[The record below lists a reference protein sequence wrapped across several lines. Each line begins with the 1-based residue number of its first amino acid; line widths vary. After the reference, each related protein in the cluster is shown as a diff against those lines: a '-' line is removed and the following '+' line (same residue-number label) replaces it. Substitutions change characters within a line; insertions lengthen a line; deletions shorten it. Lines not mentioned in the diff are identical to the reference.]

1 MFFFIK
7 NDDMWTRDLRGLI
20 IGSLPDFREIV
31 DEIENILEDRI
42 K

>member
-1 MFFFIK
+1 MWYKDIK
-7 NDDMWTRDLRGLI
+7 GLI

-31 DEIENILEDRI
+31 DEIESILEDRI